1 MPISQMLLPEIDRE
15 TSILRK
21 LLERVPDDKL
31 TWKPHDRSMTLG
43 RLASHCAELPGMAI
57 GTVKLD
63 KLEFSGD
70 RKPYE
75 AASAVEL
82 VETLDKNVAG
92 TKEALAGASD
102 EHLMQ
107 PWSLILNGNALFT
120 MPRAAVLR
128 AIVINHMIHHRGQ
141 LSVYLRMLDVKI
153 PSIYGPSA
161 DEMS

>member
-1 MPISQMLLPEIDRE
+1 MPISQMLLPEIDHE
-15 TSILRK
+15 ITVTRK

-43 RLASHCAELPGMAI
+43 RLASHVAELPGMAI

-63 KLEFSGD
+63 KLEFTAET
-70 RKPYE
+70 KPFS
-75 AASAVEL
+75 AASTAALLEA
-82 VETLDKNVAG
+82 LDKNAAG
-92 TKEALAGASD
+92 AKEAIGTASD

-107 PWSLILNGNALFT
+107 PWSLVYMGNTLFT

-128 AIVINHMIHHRGQ
+128 NVVMNHMIHHRGQ

-153 PSIYGPSA
+153 PSMYGPSA
-161 DEMS
+161 DEQA